1 MPSFSVSCRNNP
13 VAGIMPLIP
22 SAELAA
28 HFRRPIARGLCP
40 RPPSRCPSYR
50 GALHLSRS
58 CRRLQHL
65 LVSGGDPGA
74 APRHRCGE
82 RASVQGG
89 SSMTA
94 LAPHLSAFL
103 REHLPRERNASPHT
117 VATYAHA
124 FALLVRFAAQRLK
137 RRPSDLTIED
147 INPDLVLAFLDHIEG
162 ERGNVARS
170 RNARFAAIR
179 AFFRY
184 LEYRAPIH
192 RTGDAHPGAAGE
204 AHRHGLDRSSDT
216 RRSAGVA
223 GGPRRPHAWWCAR
236 SGHAASNLCGGA
248 TRLRVDVTARC
259 GLSGSFACHGAHFGQ
274 GTTRARAAAMARDP
288 SGSAS
293 LAGGSSRRHHPRAV
307 PQPRR
312 RTDEPRRLRLSSGA
326 TCHGRCPEA
335 ALADE
340 KAGDAARAST

>member
-22 SAELAA
+22 PTELSP
-28 HFRRPIARGLCP
+28 HFRRSIARGLCP

-89 SSMTA
+89 SGMTA

-147 INPDLVLAFLDHIEG
+147 INPIWCSPSSTTSKVSAATSLVPAM
-162 ERGNVARS
+162 RGS
-170 RNARFAAIR
+170 RQFA
-179 AFFRY
+179 
-184 LEYRAPIH
+184 P
-192 RTGDAHPGAAGE
+192 
-204 AHRHGLDRSSDT
+204 SSDIWSIG
-216 RRSAGVA
+216 RRSISN
-223 GGPRRPHAWWCAR
+223 RRCA
-236 SGHAASNLCGGA
+236 S
-248 TRLRVDVTARC
+248 
-259 GLSGSFACHGAHFGQ
+259 
-274 GTTRARAAAMARDP
+274 
-288 SGSAS
+288 
-293 LAGGSSRRHHPRAV
+293 
-307 PQPRR
+307 
-312 RTDEPRRLRLSSGA
+312 
-326 TCHGRCPEA
+326 GRC
-335 ALADE
+335 
-340 KAGDAARAST
+340 R